1 MNGSSKGPSPS
12 ELAVKST
19 YKVPVVS
26 MMPKRAN
33 ITPQPSRGIPSA
45 SIAQT
50 TTNTGMNRYEQE
62 GGNPK
67 RIKRNHDSNDNA
79 TTSKDPP
86 ESLSN
91 NEQEPQPPPQQQSQ
105 VNAYD
110 SMLGE
115 IHDLLMAAQ
124 EAQSLGRLRM
134 ASTYQMLA
142 HTRLVGLGKRFDRC
156 WIRPDHHPSSNH
168 TMISSFDDGITNSM
182 DAIDTSNTDALHST
196 MLIPESST
204 SHDHQGT
211 MQNRSD
217 AQAAL
222 AKMLPSNVNVDDT
235 MMEHLARAA
244 MELHNR
250 RTGRGMQSERFSQF
264 QIAPPGGSL
273 LDNVTS
279 FMSSSTT
286 NATSTTNPTVGS
298 GRNKNKLLLQK
309 DIHHSSYPN
318 HKDNPPDDN
327 DHNETDRHDDED
339 EEEDLNDEEEKGHGN
354 NISSPDRQKRGRGKS
369 QPTAMLTV

>member
-1 MNGSSKGPSPS
+1 
-12 ELAVKST
+12 
-19 YKVPVVS
+19 
-26 MMPKRAN
+26 MPKKAN
-33 ITPQPSRGIPSA
+33 INPQPSRGIPSA
-45 SIAQT
+45 SIPQT
-50 TTNTGMNRYEQE
+50 TTNAGMNCHEQE

-67 RIKRNHDSNDNA
+67 RIKRNNDSNDNP
-79 TTSKDPP
+79 SKDSQ
-86 ESLSN
+86 ESPSN
-91 NEQEPQPPPQQQSQ
+91 NEQEPSPQPQPQSQ

-156 WIRPDHHPSSNH
+156 WIRPDHHPSSNSNII
-168 TMISSFDDGITNSM
+168 TSFDDGITNTM
-182 DAIDTSNTDALHST
+182 DAIATTNTDALHST
-196 MLIPESST
+196 MLIPQSST
-204 SHDHQGT
+204 SQDHQGT

-264 QIAPPGGSL
+264 QIAPPGSSL

-279 FMSSSTT
+279 FMSSSTSNVT
-286 NATSTTNPTVGS
+286 TSTTNASVGS
-298 GRNKNKLLLQK
+298 GRNKNTLRLQK
-309 DIHHSSYPN
+309 GIHHSSYPD
-318 HKDNPPDDN
+318 HKNNPPDDDDDN
-327 DHNETDRHDDED
+327 NNETNANHHHDEED
-339 EEEDLNDEEEKGHGN
+339 EEEDPNDNDEEVKGYGN